1 MCHVH
6 EDSSM
11 QMPAC
16 LLDGVSLDDVCFSG
30 NKEIDNAVRAL
41 YKRVL
46 NGERGAQTEIDS
58 HVYAELLFRE
68 RPESIIFNSGIGS
81 GYIEQL
87 RTCGC
92 SGIHYH
98 SLPDIGN
105 YIRSVVFF
113 SGDKPCAS
121 FDAEM
126 PLIAC
131 IYDSLPNIK
140 RTKQLKVKFEPL
152 VGNGPQFSAIV
163 SILLGTF
170 LGLFPRA
177 AKAPYFRKRCDIVSF
192 LRKMQ
197 CLGEK
202 EKVEALRGISNV
214 IKLCFM
220 EYVQFCIV
228 EYMPVEKE
236 VMMKGRTTNA
246 FLNTLSGVC
255 DIFRMQ
261 INDLEVFD
269 LHNIDK
275 IAVQCIERCYRLC
288 KFKMQRHV
296 PNRDF
301 FPQCYKSVD
310 WDVFSSAL
318 GIVEYCYFLNS
329 HRICGKWG
337 CNVFDH
343 TRELR
348 LMFPDTPEEVL
359 KYACVL
365 NQKVKTFKLPE
376 NITAKQVM
384 SLRKQYDYCQDSR
397 EAISKFVVCLG
408 CIVLGRG
415 QKRVFRYSC
424 RDGVV
429 ECVRCQESR
438 SVFKID
444 LLGAILY
451 LCGEVFIMCPM
462 CLEILSLGMFDFGV
476 ARGCRNCC
484 RSSGT
489 MEPVPPKSRKK
500 RKPCFHCFLPSSN
513 ILTLLDSKTMR
524 IVDLQVCNKHMP
536 QNHVKKYINEVGF
549 LRVSHCL
556 CVIFNISFFVVGVT
570 IFCVVQYPVSY
581 TCVRTFMSYIR
592 MNLLDTQT

>member
-11 QMPAC
+11 QMPTC
-16 LLDGVSLDDVCFSG
+16 LLDGVSLGDVFFSG

-58 HVYAELLFRE
+58 YIYAELLFRE
-68 RPESIIFNSGIGS
+68 RPESIVFNSGIGS
-81 GYIEQL
+81 GYIELL
-87 RTCGC
+87 RSRGF
-92 SGIHYH
+92 SGIHSH

-105 YIRSVVFF
+105 FIRSVVFF

-121 FDAEM
+121 FDADM

-140 RTKQLKVKFEPL
+140 RTKQLKAKFEPL
-152 VGNGPQFSAIV
+152 VGNGAQFSAIV

-170 LGLFPRA
+170 LGLFPRS

-197 CLGEK
+197 CLGEE
-202 EKVEALRGISNV
+202 EKVEALRGMSNV

-220 EYVQFCIV
+220 EYVQFCVV
-228 EYMPVEKE
+228 EYMPVERG
-236 VMMKGRTTNA
+236 VMMKGRTTKA
-246 FLNTLSGVC
+246 FLNTLPGVC

-269 LHNIDK
+269 LNNIDK

-288 KFKMQRHV
+288 KFKMHRHV

-301 FPQCYKSVD
+301 FPQSYKSVD

-318 GIVEYCYFLNS
+318 GIADYCYFSNS
-329 HRICGKWG
+329 QRFCGKWG
-337 CNVFDH
+337 FNVFDH

-359 KYACVL
+359 KYSCVL
-365 NQKVKTFKLPE
+365 NQKVKTFKLPG
-376 NITAKQVM
+376 NITAKQVT
-384 SLRKQYDYCQDSR
+384 SLRKQYNYCQDSE
-397 EAISKFVVCLG
+397 EAISKFFVCLG
-408 CIVLGRG
+408 CIMLGRG

-429 ECVRCQESR
+429 ECVRCQEPR
-438 SVFKID
+438 SVFKINFV
-444 LLGAILY
+444 GAILY
-451 LCGEVFIMCPM
+451 LCGEVFIMCPV
-462 CLEILSLGMFDFGV
+462 CLEILNLSMFDYGV
-476 ARGCRNCC
+476 ASGCRNCC
-484 RSSGT
+484 RP
-489 MEPVPPKSRKK
+489 PVAKESVISTSRKK

-513 ILTLLDSKTMR
+513 ILTLLDSKIMCM
-524 IVDLQVCNKHMP
+524 VDLQVCNKHMP
-536 QNHVKKYINEVGF
+536 QNHVRKYINEVRF
-549 LRVSHCL
+549 FA
-556 CVIFNISFFVVGVT
+556 CVLL
-570 IFCVVQYPVSY
+570 PV
-581 TCVRTFMSYIR
+581 CK
-592 MNLLDTQT
+592 L